1 MPEYCTA
8 EDVRNRLTANGYLN
22 VGDLDG
28 DGTVESDEIAA
39 SITSAIEWAGA
50 EIDYALINHQPPY
63 SLAVARASNNI
74 FLRSRA
80 IDCAAWQVTTNGGRD
95 VPNSFQ
101 SAYERAVEMLE
112 GIRER
117 GNEVPGLNN
126 GTSIWNANGRDIF
139 EIQSEAFT

>member
-1 MPEYCTA
+1 MPEYCTT
-8 EDVRNRLTANGYLN
+8 EDVRNRLTANGYIN

-28 DGTVESDEIAA
+28 DGAVSGAEVAA

-63 SLAVARASNNI
+63 SLAVARASGNI

-80 IDCAAWQVTTNGGRD
+80 IDCASWQITTNGGRD
-95 VPNSFQ
+95 VPGSFQ
-101 SAYERAVEMLE
+101 QAYERAVEMLE
-112 GIRER
+112 GIREQ

-126 GTSIWNANGRDIF
+126 GTTIWQENGHGIF
-139 EIQSEAFT
+139 EIQSEAIT

>member
-1 MPEYCTA
+1 MPEYCTP
-8 EDVRNRLTANGYLN
+8 EDVRHRLTANGYLN

-28 DGTVESDEIAA
+28 DGLVDGDEVAA

-50 EIDYALINHQPPY
+50 EIDYALINHRPPY
-63 SLAVARASNNI
+63 SLEVARASGNI

-95 VPNSFQ
+95 VPTSFQ

-112 GIRER
+112 AIRER

-126 GTSIWNANGRDIF
+126 GTTTWHDHGGDIF